1 MNDTSGNNSSGIPDL
16 TYRITIPFQKWDYY
30 LVLSY
35 FDEIKGPSF
44 LFSYPELHP
53 EKIDLSD
60 HLSYLLDWFS
70 TDSSYC
76 ILATDQV
83 ASYNMFFQI
92 PLENSRGNSLT
103 GMISL
108 VLMRMPVSAL
118 GILLL
123 AETPMRSLVEA
134 VKTKLV
140 KNRSETGVLSFE
152 AVQPH
157 IITAWETFQ
166 ILFGMPSSPEAP
178 EEGKV
183 EKVSVPKDPFIPNNV

>member
-1 MNDTSGNNSSGIPDL
+1 MNDNFGNNSENLPDL

-30 LVLSY
+30 LVMSY
-35 FDEIKGPSF
+35 FDEIRGPSF

-76 ILATDQV
+76 ILTTDQV

-92 PLENSRGNSLT
+92 PLENSRGKSLT

-123 AETPMRSLVEA
+123 AETPMRTLVEA

-140 KNRSETGVLSFE
+140 KNLNETGELNFE

-166 ILFGMPSSPEAP
+166 ILFGMPSSPETP

-183 EKVSVPKDPFIPNNV
+183 EKVPVSKDPFIPNNV